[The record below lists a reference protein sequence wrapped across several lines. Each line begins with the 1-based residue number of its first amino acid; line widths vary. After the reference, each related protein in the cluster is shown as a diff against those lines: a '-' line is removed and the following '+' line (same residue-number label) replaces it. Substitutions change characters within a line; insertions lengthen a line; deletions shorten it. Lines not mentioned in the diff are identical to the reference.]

1 MSSWTE
7 RRDTYQRLAAEIE
20 PAARVTTK
28 DGFAWK
34 LLWGLGVALTL
45 GVFAAAM
52 RLRRFLEDFGTTVG
66 CWLGFPRRIEEIDPR
81 FLRHECR
88 HVTQFT
94 WFGWAFPVL
103 GWFFGRTVR
112 AVAGVIPMGVVYAL
126 LPLPAGLALGRYLL
140 EADAE
145 ETSWRAGLRDGTLAP
160 EQVRLRAASFGAL
173 LAGGAYLWAWPWAV
187 SGLGKRAERV
197 IRETVRSGR
206 LG

>member
-7 RRDTYQRLAAEIE
+7 DPMWYGEIAERIE
-20 PAARVTTK
+20 PAARLTTK
-28 DGFAWK
+28 DGPGWR

-45 GVFAAAM
+45 GIFAVAM
-52 RLRRFLEDFGTTVG
+52 PLKRFLGDFGTTVG
-66 CWLGFPRRIEEIDPR
+66 CWLGFPRALASIAPR

-94 WFGWAFPVL
+94 WFGWAVPVL

-112 AVAGVIPMGVVYAL
+112 AVAGVLPMGIVYAL

-145 ETSWRAGLRDGTLAP
+145 ETSWRAGMRDGSLDGA
-160 EQVRLRAASFGAL
+160 EVRRRADVFGAM
-173 LAGGAYLWAWPWAV
+173 LAGREYLYAWPWAV
-187 SGLGKRAERV
+187 RGLRRRAERV
-197 IRETVRSGR
+197 LREVVRSGSI
-206 LG
+206 G